1 LKSVRNVQSAVGK
14 LRRAQATFLSAADLV
29 TSANW
34 KTAPHADSW
43 CASHV
48 VAHLC
53 QVERSVLADASRV
66 IHKAPLPIPYFQRFH
81 IPFAVVELRLV
92 KRTTPIPIDSE
103 LFASKEIMLAEL
115 ESVRGRTLAF
125 LEDTRNRDLSAYDWP
140 HAFLGKLNF
149 YSWFTFLAAHQ
160 IRHTRQLV
168 DVAKNIP
175 KRVVSS

>member
-1 LKSVRNVQSAVGK
+1 MRNSQSAAEK
-14 LRRAQATFLSAADLV
+14 LSRAEAGFLKAADLLSSADWNIAPDA
-29 TSANW
+29 TSW
-34 KTAPHADSW
+34 P
-43 CASHV
+43 ASHV

-53 QVERSVLADASRV
+53 QVERGVLAYANRV
-66 IHKAPLPIPYFQRFH
+66 IRKAPLPIPYFQRFH

-92 KRTTPIPIDSE
+92 KRKTPIPIDAES
-103 LFASKEIMLAEL
+103 FAGKEIMLADL
-115 ESVRGRTLAF
+115 RSVRGRTLAF
-125 LEDTRNRDLSAYDWP
+125 LEDTRDRDLSAYYWP

-160 IRHTRQLV
+160 IRHTKQLV